1 MGQHMNTL
9 LNFIYSRQP
18 KFNRELAE
26 GVAFKQ
32 MQRPEQ
38 YIDRIWKCAERLFQS
53 GLTYEGY
60 KVCSP
65 LQRYQLSTMKAEDK
79 HFYDISRSDVYAVKF
94 IFHLHGE
101 PLLEKVLL
109 MPFPGPGGT
118 INLRGTEYL
127 ISPVLCDRS
136 FSVAGDSLFIPLV
149 RARLTFHRFSWQVA
163 VNGRSNSIYVHHST
177 IYNHQIPTEVRKHR
191 DFVDTK
197 TTLPL
202 YMLAKYGF
210 ARAFVEFF
218 GIEPVVDYDDVNPEN
233 YPPEKWTI
241 FSSSGSVPTGVRS
254 NSDWRPTTLRIA
266 VENSELNETL
276 ESMIAG
282 FFYTADCFPDR
293 IVLEDLNEVRLWRT
307 IWGLSCFGPADGE
320 GLLVS
325 KTEAHL
331 DSIDK
336 YVDDEVQRYLF
347 KDGIVCH
354 DIYELFLYVMD
365 NMTTIMLNNDG
376 NRMDGKRL
384 TVLKYVMYD
393 VVHAIFNLS
402 FQLNPKAKE
411 LSKKEI
417 INKFN
422 RFLNSEL
429 IMRLTNTKHGEI
441 NAVNSP
447 SDSMVIKHTSK
458 VIPQAAANKSGNRD
472 RSGNF
477 EDESLSVDASFLYCG
492 STSYLPKY
500 RPVGDTNLNLFGLV
514 SPDGELQIEES
525 ERENVNKWQEML
537 NK

>member
-1 MGQHMNTL
+1 M
-9 LNFIYSRQP
+9 
-18 KFNRELAE
+18 
-26 GVAFKQ
+26 
-32 MQRPEQ
+32 
-38 YIDRIWKCAERLFQS
+38 
-53 GLTYEGY
+53 
-60 KVCSP
+60 
-65 LQRYQLSTMKAEDK
+65 
-79 HFYDISRSDVYAVKF
+79 
-94 IFHLHGE
+94 
-101 PLLEKVLL
+101 
-109 MPFPGPGGT
+109 
-118 INLRGTEYL
+118 
-127 ISPVLCDRS
+127 
-136 FSVAGDSLFIPLV
+136 
-149 RARLTFHRFSWQVA
+149 
-163 VNGRSNSIYVHHST
+163 
-177 IYNHQIPTEVRKHR
+177 
-191 DFVDTK
+191 
-197 TTLPL
+197 
-202 YMLAKYGF
+202 
-210 ARAFVEFF
+210 
-218 GIEPVVDYDDVNPEN
+218 
-233 YPPEKWTI
+233 
-241 FSSSGSVPTGVRS
+241 
-254 NSDWRPTTLRIA
+254 
-266 VENSELNETL
+266 
-276 ESMIAG
+276 
-282 FFYTADCFPDR
+282 
-293 IVLEDLNEVRLWRT
+293 
-307 IWGLSCFGPADGE
+307 
-320 GLLVS
+320 
-325 KTEAHL
+325 
-331 DSIDK
+331 
-336 YVDDEVQRYLF
+336 DDEVQRYLF

-365 NMTTIMLNNDG
+365 NMTTIMLNNAG